1 MVRKRGGQGQGGSKR
16 TATSPPVGATY
27 KDSRRNI
34 QGNEDFDEE
43 DLVIHNKRKSP
54 EKSRKE
60 PTMDEMIFEENVID
74 QLNKASSNR
83 GSVTGTYCKKKHG
96 SVIDKLNEQAS

>member
-27 KDSRRNI
+27 KDSQRNI

-54 EKSRKE
+54 VKSRKE
-60 PTMDEMIFEENVID
+60 PTMDEMIFEENVIRSVE
-74 QLNKASSNR
+74 QSEQQQRLNYRHYK
-83 GSVTGTYCKKKHG
+83 
-96 SVIDKLNEQAS
+96 